1 MPKIVECV
9 PNFSEGRRLEVVA
22 QIRSAIAAIA
32 GVTFLDQ
39 HSDPDHNRT
48 VMTFVGDPESV
59 EQAAFAGIATAAK
72 LIDLDHHTGQHPRMG
87 ATDVVPFVPVS
98 AVSLEECIAIA
109 KRLGQRVGDELNIP
123 VYLYEAAATRPDREN
138 LENVRRG
145 QYEGIKVEIETD
157 PNRKP
162 DFGPSHLGPAGAT
175 VIGARPFLVAFNCYL
190 NTDDV
195 SVAKNIA
202 KVVRNSG
209 GGLKYVKALGLLV
222 DGKAQVSM
230 NLTDYRKTS
239 IARVVEMVRRE
250 AERYGHVVTKS
261 ELVGLTPQEALIDAA
276 QWYLQID
283 NFESHQ
289 ILENKLAEINNHA
302 KVGLENSQSTQ
313 KPSQGS
319 IIPNAF
325 LDATAAGSATP
336 GGGAVAA
343 LAGALSAALAG
354 MVARLTIGKKKYA
367 EFDTQMKDTAARADQ
382 LRSQLTQSI
391 DADSAAFEEV
401 MAAMKLPKETA
412 EQQAT
417 RQQQIQIAMQHAT
430 DVPLAAARACLEI
443 LSLVYEVAS
452 HGNTNAASDAA
463 SAAFMARAAIDA
475 AGMNVRINAAALDD
489 KAAAKRSVEELRSI
503 QARAADRIEKIL
515 AQVEQRATLA

>member
-22 QIRSAIAAIA
+22 QIRSAIAATA

-48 VMTFVGDPESV
+48 VMTFVGDPEAI

-72 LIDLDHHTGQHPRMG
+72 LIDLDHHTGQHPRIG

-98 AVSLEECIAIA
+98 GVSLEECVAIA
-109 KRLGQRVGDELNIP
+109 KRLGQRVGTELNIP

-138 LENVRRG
+138 LENIRRG
-145 QYEGIKVEIETD
+145 QYEGIKAEIETD

-162 DFGPSHLGPAGAT
+162 DFGPSKVGPAGAT

-190 NTDDV
+190 NTGDV
-195 SVAKNIA
+195 NVAKNVA
-202 KVVRNSG
+202 RVVRNSG

-250 AERYGHVVTKS
+250 AARYGHVVTKS

-283 NFESHQ
+283 NLESHQ
-289 ILENKLAEINNHA
+289 ILENKLTEISSGTS
-302 KVGLENSQSTQ
+302 K
-313 KPSQGS
+313 S
-319 IIPNAF
+319 IVPNAF

-343 LAGALSAALAG
+343 LAGALSAALTG

-367 EFDTQMKDTAARADQ
+367 DVDAAMKDVAARADQ

-401 MAAMKLPKETA
+401 MAAMKLPKETE
-412 EQQAT
+412 EQQAA
-417 RQQQIQIAMQHAT
+417 RQQQIQVATQHAT
-430 DVPLAAARACLEI
+430 DVPLNAAQACLEI
-443 LSLVYEVAS
+443 LSLVNEVAA
-452 HGNTNAASDAA
+452 HGNVNALSDAA

-503 QARAADRIEKIL
+503 QSQAADRIEKIL
-515 AQVEQRATLA
+515 AEVEQRATLA